1 MVKSQLGDT
10 VSYKKENDGEWMLE
24 DEARKMGITP
34 SSRPTKNKKKAT
46 KKKKTKPEKP
56 ILRAEEDW
64 KHMTDEQLLKSH
76 GVIREKLAERVY
88 YQWADN
94 PDVARRKEWLDS
106 DQARALNITPST
118 LPTKNKKPKK
128 K

>member
-1 MVKSQLGDT
+1 LVKSQLGDT

-24 DEARKMGITP
+24 EEARKRGITP

-46 KKKKTKPEKP
+46 KKKKTKPEPP
-56 ILRAEEDW
+56 ILRAEEEW
-64 KHMTDEQLLKSH
+64 KHLRDQELLEKH
-76 GVIREKLAERVY
+76 GIVREKLGATVY
-88 YQWADN
+88 YQWASN
-94 PDVARRKEWLDS
+94 PDEARRKEWLDS
-106 DQARALNITPST
+106 DQARAMNITPST